1 MFVFCLEG
9 SPKQSTLSLQYCI
22 LREVL
27 IIGSPCLNGVQCK
40 KNKKHLYMAGFFQW
54 PNSLNS
60 LEIIWLNLKF
70 L

>member
-40 KNKKHLYMAGFFQW
+40 KKQKTFVYGRFF
-54 PNSLNS
+54 PVA
-60 LEIIWLNLKF
+60 K
-70 L
+70 